1 MLEIKGEKTMLLI
14 FQECLRRLNN
24 EKKRVILCLARSDFY
39 RSFNFY
45 NFSSA
50 VRMKKEESNFYW
62 KREIKVSGE
71 RITNIPYVKTF
82 HVKSTEWHFSPSN
95 TDWNASGRSMSY
107 IERTLILNH
116 SLGAVLTSI
125 QYWIWWFFLN

>member
-50 VRMKKEESNFYW
+50 VRMKKEEFNFYA
-62 KREIKVSGE
+62 REKSKSAVSASQ
-71 RITNIPYVKTF
+71 TF
-82 HVKSTEWHFSPSN
+82 HTLKPFMLKALNGIFRRQT
-95 TDWNASGRSMSY
+95 R
-107 IERTLILNH
+107 IEMRVG
-116 SLGAVLTSI
+116 GACRVLKE
-125 QYWIWWFFLN
+125 L